1 MLAIDRLALALPG
14 DAQPRPHDNCYW
26 LLPGRIL
33 AGEYPG
39 VADFQQQSRRLEA
52 MFGAGVR
59 CVVDLT
65 DPSEDLPPY
74 VDALRA
80 TAQGAAI
87 DCQRFPIED
96 FSVPEATT
104 MRCILDAID
113 ASLNAGDTVYLHCH
127 GGIGR
132 TGTVVGCWLVE
143 RGFTPAQAL
152 ALIAAKWQVMA
163 KRQQSPESPET
174 AEQREFVAAWARCLA
189 RPTQPVKIK
198 P

>member
-1 MLAIDRLALALPG
+1 MLAIDRLALASAG
-14 DAQPRPHDNCYW
+14 DAQPRPHGNCYW
-26 LLPGRIL
+26 LLPGRVL

-39 VADFQQQSRRLEA
+39 LADPQQQSRRLEA
-52 MFGAGVR
+52 MVGAGV
-59 CVVDLT
+59 CAVVDLT
-65 DPSEDLPPY
+65 DPSEGLPPY

-80 TAQGAAI
+80 AAQGAAI
-87 DCQRFPIED
+87 QCQRFPIKD

-104 MRCILDAID
+104 MRCILDAIE
-113 ASLNAGDTVYLHCH
+113 ASLSAGDTVYLHCH

-152 ALIAAKWQVMA
+152 SLIAAKWQVMA

-174 AEQREFVAAWARCLA
+174 AEQREFIAAWASGLA
-189 RPTQPVKIK
+189 PSL
-198 P
+198 

>member
-1 MLAIDRLALALPG
+1 M
-14 DAQPRPHDNCYW
+14 
-26 LLPGRIL
+26 
-33 AGEYPG
+33 
-39 VADFQQQSRRLEA
+39 
-52 MFGAGVR
+52 R

-65 DPSEDLPPY
+65 DPSEGLPPY
-74 VDALRA
+74 ADALHVA
-80 TAQGAAI
+80 AQGAAI
-87 DCQRFPIED
+87 QCQRFPIED
-96 FSVPEATT
+96 FSVPEATM
-104 MRCILDAID
+104 MRRILDAID
-113 ASLNAGDTVYLHCH
+113 ASLNAGETVYLHCH

-163 KRQQSPESPET
+163 KRHRSPESPET
-174 AEQREFVAAWARCLA
+174 PEQREFIAAWAHGLA

>member
-1 MLAIDRLALALPG
+1 MLAIDRLALASPG
-14 DAQPRPHDNCYW
+14 DALPRPHDNCYW
-26 LLPGRIL
+26 LLPGRVL
-33 AGEYPG
+33 AGEYPW
-39 VADFQQQSRRLEA
+39 VADFQQQSRRLGA
-52 MFGAGVR
+52 MVGAGVR

-74 VDALRA
+74 VDALRVA
-80 TAQGAAI
+80 AQGAAI
-87 DCQRFPIED
+87 QCQRFPIED
-96 FSVPEATT
+96 FSVPEAPM
-104 MRCILDAID
+104 MRRILDAID

-163 KRQQSPESPET
+163 KRHRSPESPET
-174 AEQREFVAAWARCLA
+174 AEQREFIAAWARAL
-189 RPTQPVKIK
+189 PVQRSL
-198 P
+198 